1 MPGCVPSPQSVKSQ
15 LHPWLVPQTGCSMI
29 KWMPELLVLSVY
41 RTRLMIEDSAGLSDP
56 VYAEA
61 YVTVHQYDILLDCTI
76 INKTNETLQNVCLEL
91 ATMGDL
97 KLVERPHNYTLPP
110 GGTNTIRYLCH
121 CSCKLCS
128 KHWPADVL
136 NSMFK
141 DFVFDMTSKHLALL
155 PLFGGWCALCSSP
168 CMGNDPL
175 NSQLVFCWIW
185 SLRT

>member
-1 MPGCVPSPQSVKSQ
+1 
-15 LHPWLVPQTGCSMI
+15 MI

-41 RTRLMIEDSAGLSDP
+41 RTRLMTEDSAGLSDP

-110 GGTNTIRYLCH
+110 GGTNTIRYVCQ

-128 KHWPADVL
+128 KV
-136 NSMFK
+136 
-141 DFVFDMTSKHLALL
+141 
-155 PLFGGWCALCSSP
+155 C
-168 CMGNDPL
+168 
-175 NSQLVFCWIW
+175 
-185 SLRT
+185 